1 MLLPTF
7 NFKPVAV
14 FSIILAL
21 LTGTSFGTVSA
32 SKNTLPGD
40 TLYSVKI
47 TTESIMYT
55 FAFTKEKKVELAV
68 QSAKN
73 RVDEI
78 KRIVAGDNSAV
89 RIATASNHLKNN
101 LNQVQES
108 VMVVE
113 NASAV
118 KKVDDSLAEIQN
130 EIKLA
135 VTNSNDS
142 ENFENKD
149 IEEIKNIIEKTNI
162 ITLSVLVNTD
172 ETQEFAIDEQELKD
186 RIIEKL
192 ATLKEVETIQDLT
205 AIEMALETGD
215 LKTAIN
221 GIVALTT
228 ETVETETETDKEI
241 VTGEVK
247 GEETT
252 ASTTVAVSENNL
264 ENNTSSASAVISV
277 PAEVIDILGIHEE
290 EEIVEEFNVGLK

>member
-1 MLLPTF
+1 
-7 NFKPVAV
+7 
-14 FSIILAL
+14 
-21 LTGTSFGTVSA
+21 
-32 SKNTLPGD
+32 
-40 TLYSVKI
+40 
-47 TTESIMYT
+47 MYT